1 MVDDKS
7 VEGTRHGAFLIRECI
22 ETVPG
27 LGSIYTA
34 HHVDTG
40 APALVMLGPK
50 GAIWSPEGAWEL
62 GFSGG
67 RDGKVRMKIYKSP
80 PSAQHED
87 LKRLM
92 DLATDM
98 VRSVEK
104 NPRLQAH
111 FEEAAR
117 LQRSWR
123 FRVRRAWRSWWVRAA
138 LILALLGLGLGVGY
152 LLSTQMEPAPGDELP
167 GEDAPALAE

>member
-1 MVDDKS
+1 MADEKS
-7 VEGTRHGAFLIRECI
+7 AEGTRHGAFLLGECI

-27 LGSIYTA
+27 LGSIYAA

-40 APALVMLGPK
+40 APALVMLGAE
-50 GAIWSPEGAWEL
+50 GVSWSPEGPWEL
-62 GFSGG
+62 GISGG
-67 RDGKVRMKIYKSP
+67 RDGKVRLKVHKAP
-80 PSAQHED
+80 PSARDED
-87 LKRLM
+87 LKKLM
-92 DLATDM
+92 DLTTDM

-117 LQRSWR
+117 RQRSWR
-123 FRVRRAWRSWWVRAA
+123 FRVRRAWKSWWVRAA
-138 LILALLGLGLGVGY
+138 LLLALLGLCLGVGY
-152 LLSTQMEPAPGDELP
+152 LLRTQMEPAPGDDVF